1 MADLRKALDLLAAR
15 DWPGAHAI
23 VQDDHSAD
31 AAWIHAHLHRVEGD
45 QGNAEYWYRRAGRE
59 PSAQSLE
66 AERDTIVA
74 ALGR

>member
-1 MADLRKALDLLAAR
+1 MADLRKALDLLAAG
-15 DWPGAHAI
+15 DWHGAHAI
-23 VQDDHSAD
+23 VQDDHSAE